1 MKCQECADKLDRF
14 VDRELNSTEILEM
27 QLHLEACPECTD
39 HYEFQAHLKRLVEHS
54 CECDAAPPA
63 FREKLRQILS

>member
-1 MKCQECADKLDRF
+1 MRCKDCAEKLDLF
-14 VDRELNSTEILEM
+14 VDRELTSTEILEM
-27 QLHLEACPECTD
+27 QLHLESCPDCTD
-39 HYEFQAHLKRLVEHS
+39 HYEFQANLKRLVKHS